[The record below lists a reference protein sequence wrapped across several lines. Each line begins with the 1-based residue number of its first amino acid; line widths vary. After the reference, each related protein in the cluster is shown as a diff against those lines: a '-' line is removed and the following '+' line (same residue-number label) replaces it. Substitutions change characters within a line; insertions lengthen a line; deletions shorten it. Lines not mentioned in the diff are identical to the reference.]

1 MSKPN
6 AVTAAVVPPVQAP
19 YTLLKTKMLVPAVA
33 EGLVARPQ
41 LLARLDA
48 GFPVTLVTAVA
59 GSGKTTLLAQWAHG
73 QEQPVAWLALDE
85 LDNDLP
91 RFLAYLTAALEHSD
105 AATPQAAPEAT
116 LTTAL
121 NALAAAPMTLILDN
135 YQMISN
141 AAIYDATAFLI
152 RHLPPNARLMIASRT
167 LPPLP
172 LARLRSTRRLNQ
184 IGELY
189 FTVAE
194 SAELFGLDVND
205 EMARLLVERT
215 QGWLAGLQL
224 AALWLEQADDARAF
238 SGSYRFLYDYFM
250 EEVVASQPAALKQ
263 FLLSTSVLD
272 PLFAEICDALTGHTD
287 SQTVLERLEQQ
298 NVFIRPLDAERRVY
312 RYHPLFAEFLQEW
325 LKRQHGDVA
334 ALHHKASVWYEA
346 NQMLDKAIEHA
357 IAARAWE
364 RAAALIEAYRH
375 MGVDVEQWV
384 RLLPSE
390 MRPQKA
396 VVEPLSERETE
407 ILQLLSKG
415 MSNPEIASKLII
427 AVSTVKTH
435 VKSIYRKLEV
445 DSRYEAMQRARER
458 DLLAIR
464 MENEYRKL
472 IK

>member
-1 MSKPN
+1 MSKN

-19 YTLLKTKMLVPAVA
+19 YTLLKTKILVPAVP

-41 LLARLDA
+41 LLERLDA

-59 GSGKTTLLAQWAHG
+59 GSGKTTLLAQWAS
-73 QEQPVAWLALDE
+73 QQMRAVAWLALDE

-91 RFLAYLTAALEHSD
+91 RFLAYLIAAIQHADTVTAS
-105 AATPQAAPEAT
+105 AAPEAT
-116 LTTAL
+116 LTAAL
-121 NALAAAPMTLILDN
+121 NALAAAPLTLILDN

-141 AAIYDATAFLI
+141 AAIYDATTFII

-167 LPPLP
+167 QPPLP
-172 LARLRSTRRLNQ
+172 LARLRSTRRLDQ
-184 IGELY
+184 MSELG
-189 FTVAE
+189 FTGNEA
-194 SAELFGLDVND
+194 AELLGLSASD
-205 EMARLLVERT
+205 ETARLLAART

-224 AALWLEQADDARAF
+224 AALWLERADDVRAF

-250 EEVVASQPAALKQ
+250 EEVVATQPAALKQ
-263 FLLSTSVLD
+263 FLLNTAVLD
-272 PLFAEICDALTGHTD
+272 PLFAEICDALTEHTD
-287 SQTVLERLEQQ
+287 SQTMLERLEQQ

-325 LKRQHGDVA
+325 LKRQQGDVV
-334 ALHHKASVWYEA
+334 ALHRKASVWYEA
-346 NQMLDKAIEHA
+346 KQMLDKAVEHA
-357 IAARAWE
+357 LAARDWE
-364 RAAALIEAYRH
+364 RAAALIERCAQ

-390 MRPQKA
+390 MRAQKA
-396 VVEPLSERETE
+396 VVEVLSERETE

>member
-1 MSKPN
+1 VSKPN
-6 AVTAAVVPPVQAP
+6 TVAAAVVAPVQTP
-19 YTLLKTKMLVPAVA
+19 YTLLRAKILVPAVPD
-33 EGLVARPQ
+33 GLVARPH

-48 GFPVTLVTAVA
+48 GLPVTLVADVA
-59 GSGKTTLLAQWAHG
+59 GSGKTTLLAQWAQG
-73 QEQPVAWLALDE
+73 QAGAVAWLALDE
-85 LDNDLP
+85 MDNDLP
-91 RFLAYLTAALEHSD
+91 RFLAYLAAAIQHASAVTA
-105 AATPQAAPEAT
+105 QAAPEAS
-116 LTTAL
+116 LTAAL

-141 AAIYDATAFLI
+141 AAIYDATTFII

-167 LPPLP
+167 QPPLP
-172 LARLRSTRRLNQ
+172 LARLRSTRQLDQ
-184 IGELY
+184 INELGL
-189 FTVAE
+189 TAAE
-194 SAELFGLDVND
+194 AAAVVGLGAAD
-205 EMARLLVERT
+205 ETARLLVERT

-250 EEVVASQPAALKQ
+250 EEVIASQPAALKQ
-263 FLLSTSVLD
+263 FLLNTSVLD
-272 PLFAEICDALTGHTD
+272 PLFAEICDALTEHTD

-298 NVFIRPLDAERRVY
+298 HVFIRALDAQRRAY

-325 LKRQHGDVA
+325 LKRQQGDVA

-357 IAARAWE
+357 LAARAWE
-364 RAAALIEAYRH
+364 RAGTLIEAYGQ

-390 MRPQKA
+390 MRPQQA

-415 MSNPEIASKLII
+415 MSNPEIANKLII

-435 VKSIYRKLEV
+435 VKSIYRKLDV

-458 DLLAIR
+458 DSLAIR